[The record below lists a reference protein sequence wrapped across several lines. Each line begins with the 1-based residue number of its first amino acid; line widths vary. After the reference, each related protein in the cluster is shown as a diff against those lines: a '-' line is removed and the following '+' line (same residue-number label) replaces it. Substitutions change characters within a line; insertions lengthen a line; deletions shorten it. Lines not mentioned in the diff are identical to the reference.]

1 MKPHFNENPDNSI
14 NGSPINIMWT
24 GGFDST
30 FRLLQLLLVEN
41 KRTQPFYIIDE
52 NRKSTEFELKA
63 MNSIREKLPLKTK
76 PLLLPTILSYKKE
89 IQPNPIITQQ
99 FESMKSKFRLGTQYD
114 WLARYADQNGLK
126 DLELCFEKTVPPI
139 AFDRWFYSEIFGE
152 GHQCQIKSDLTYEEM
167 RIFKYFRFP
176 IAHLTKVEMEE
187 ISIKN
192 NFFEILKLSW
202 FCHTPKK
209 NGKPC
214 ETCQPC
220 KLARK
225 SGYSHGLPKTNLFR
239 DLYIRFLS
247 KASLI
252 PKIIKRKFS

>member
-1 MKPHFNENPDNSI
+1 METPFKERLDPHKNLSSI
-14 NGSPINIMWT
+14 DLMWT

-41 KRTQPFYIIDE
+41 KQTQPYYIVDE

-63 MNSIREKLPLKTK
+63 MNSIREELPEKAK
-76 PLLLPTILSYKKE
+76 ALLQPTILSYKKE
-89 IQPNPIITQQ
+89 IKPNSTITQKY
-99 FESMKSKFRLGTQYD
+99 ESMRSKLGLGTQYD
-114 WLARYADQNGLK
+114 WLARYADQNGFN
-126 DLELCFEKTVPPI
+126 DLEICFEKTVPPL
-139 AFDRWFYSEIFGE
+139 AFDKWFYYEIIGE
-152 GHQCQIKSDLTYEEM
+152 GHQCRIKDNLTYEEM
-167 RIFKYFRFP
+167 SIFKYFRFP

-187 ISIKN
+187 ISKKN
-192 NFFEILKLSW
+192 NFFKILKLSW

-209 NGKPC
+209 NGEPC

-239 DLYIRFLS
+239 DLYIQFVSKVSSVPEIIRRKLS
-247 KASLI
+247 
-252 PKIIKRKFS
+252 